1 MRITIVQGAFLPV
14 PPILGGAVEKI
25 WFGLGKEFASRGHL
39 VTHISRGYGNLAREE
54 FIDGVHH
61 IRVPGFDTPRS
72 LVRLKWRDLLY
83 SRRVLGALPQA
94 DVLVTNTFWLPV
106 LPLRPDL
113 GKLYV
118 HVARYPKGQVK
129 FYSKATRLQTVS
141 GAVRNAIC
149 AQAPRLAPRVK
160 VIPNFVPRSGST
172 SIGPERQQSILY
184 VGRVHPEKGIHL
196 LVEAFV
202 QLWVQGLR
210 GWTLRIVGPW
220 EVKQGGGGRQ
230 YFGSLREKARVVVGH
245 SVEWTGPIFDVDV
258 LNAQYK
264 ESAFF
269 VYPSLAERGESFG
282 LAPLEAMAEGCPPVV
297 SSLECFNDFIRPG
310 SNGWIF
316 NHRGPNAVGS
326 LADTLRTVIASAP
339 ALQPVRECA
348 RQTAREFSLSS
359 IADQFLN
366 DFEEVVRQ

>member
-14 PPILGGAVEKI
+14 PPVLGGAVEKI
-25 WFGLGKEFASRGHL
+25 WFALGKEFASRGHS
-39 VTHISRGYGNLAREE
+39 VTHISRGYGTLACEE

-83 SRRVLGALPQA
+83 SRRVLGALPNA

-113 GKLYV
+113 GKIYV
-118 HVARYPKGQVK
+118 HVARYPKGQVR
-129 FYSKATRLQTVS
+129 FYSKAIRLQTVS

-172 SIGPERQQSILY
+172 GIGPERQQSILY

-196 LVEAFV
+196 LLDAFV
-202 QLWVQGLR
+202 RLCAQGLR
-210 GWTLRIVGPW
+210 GWKLRIVGPW
-220 EVKQGGGGRQ
+220 EEMQGGGGKR
-230 YFGSLREKARVVVGH
+230 YLSSLRDRSRELEH
-245 SVEWTGPIFDVDV
+245 LVEWTGPVFDVDG
-258 LNAQYK
+258 LSAHYRQ
-264 ESAFF
+264 SAFF

-297 SSLECFNDFIRPG
+297 SSLECFHDFIRPG
-310 SNGWIF
+310 HNGWTF
-316 NHRGPNAVGS
+316 DHRSANAVGN
-326 LADTLRTVIASAP
+326 LADRLKTIIAGAGTLQV
-339 ALQPVRECA
+339 VRECA
-348 RQTAREFSLSS
+348 QRTAQEFSLTRV
-359 IADQFLN
+359 ADQFLS

>member
-1 MRITIVQGAFLPV
+1 MRITIVQGAFLPI
-14 PPILGGAVEKI
+14 PPVLGGAVEKI
-25 WFGLGKEFASRGHL
+25 WFALGKEFASRGHG
-39 VTHISRGYGNLAREE
+39 VSHISRGYGTLACEE

-83 SRRVLGALPQA
+83 SCRVLEALPKA

-106 LPLRPDL
+106 LPLRPEL
-113 GKLYV
+113 GKIYV

-129 FYSKATRLQTVS
+129 FYSKAIRLQTVS
-141 GAVRNAIC
+141 AALRDAIC
-149 AQAPRLAPRVK
+149 AQAPRFAPRVK
-160 VIPNFVPRSGST
+160 VIPNFVRRSGSI
-172 SIGPERQQSILY
+172 SIEPKRQQSILY

-196 LVEAFV
+196 LLDAFV
-202 QLWVQGLR
+202 RLSVQGLR
-210 GWTLRIVGPW
+210 DWKLRIVGPW
-220 EVKQGGGGRQ
+220 EVVHGGGGKQ
-230 YFGSLREKARVVVGH
+230 YLGSLRDKSRVLGH
-245 SVEWTGPIFDVDV
+245 SVEWTGPIFDIDA
-258 LNAQYK
+258 LTAEYRR
-264 ESAFF
+264 SAFF

-310 SNGWIF
+310 RNGWIF
-316 NHRGPNAVGS
+316 DHRGTNAVGS
-326 LADTLRTVIASAP
+326 LADALRTVIAGAH

-348 RQTAREFSLSS
+348 QQTAQEFSLTRV
-359 IADQFLN
+359 ADQFLS